1 MIVRLCV
8 CLQNYHELNFSFC
21 DRFVLYY
28 DVSASGIMQINR
40 ISRKRGKIDNYA
52 LIIVLML
59 HAVINYQLLVS
70 LLTFLLEFRQ
80 KSSQVLLLIQ
90 EIIAM
95 RI

>member
-1 MIVRLCV
+1 
-8 CLQNYHELNFSFC
+8 
-21 DRFVLYY
+21 
-28 DVSASGIMQINR
+28 MQINR